1 MHKALAFAAL
11 TISVA
16 AAAPAHAGY
25 KQTSAIYIDSVNRVA
40 QGSLADTRNDQTPSS
55 WVRIAVEA
63 TTTYVSANVH
73 FKIPDKDVVGC
84 FTSNPG
90 MIQALATATNDALVT
105 VYWDANGQCTS
116 VLIHN
121 SSYNSPK
128 TP

>member
-25 KQTSAIYIDSVNRVA
+25 KQTSAIYIDTVNRVA
-40 QGSLADTRNDQTPSS
+40 QGSLADTRNDQTSSS
-55 WVRIAVEA
+55 WVRIAVDA
-63 TTTYVSANVH
+63 TTTYLSANVH
-73 FKIPDKDVVGC
+73 FNTPNAYVGC
-84 FTSNPG
+84 FTNNPG
-90 MIQALATATNDALVT
+90 MIQALATATNDALLT